1 MAAHQ
6 GGDGY
11 HRAGAGDSEGRNEVK
26 LDFTKM
32 NGAANDFIMVD
43 NRSGSIHLGAETVA
57 GLCDR
62 RRGVGADGLIL
73 VEPSAGKDFF
83 MHYYNADGGEEVMC
97 GNGARCS
104 AHFAASLG
112 LGARSGDGTM
122 LHFMTGSGGIDALVA
137 GDRVDMS
144 MMDAR
149 EMRRDI
155 RSDVAP
161 PRTTL
166 HFMVVGTRHAVVA
179 VDDARTLTADDVA
192 RYGRALRH
200 DPAFVPQGANVNF
213 ASIGPDG
220 RIHLRTYEK
229 GIEAETFACGTGSVA
244 SAVIFAH
251 AGRVQSPVQVVQHS
265 GDVLRISFETHA
277 AGATHVRME
286 GPVSVSFRGTADVP
300 V

>member
-1 MAAHQ
+1 
-6 GGDGY
+6 
-11 HRAGAGDSEGRNEVK
+11 VK

-43 NRSGSIHLGAETVA
+43 NRSGRIRLAGEAVAE
-57 GLCDR
+57 LCDR

-73 VEPSAGKDFF
+73 VEPSPGDDFF

-112 LGARSGDGTM
+112 LGARNGRDTM
-122 LHFMTGSGGIDALVA
+122 LHFMTGSGAIDA
-137 GDRVDMS
+137 RVDGDTVTMS

-149 EMRRDI
+149 EMRRDL

-200 DPAFVPQGANVNF
+200 DPAFAPAGANVNF
-213 ASIGPDG
+213 ASLAPDG

-251 AGRVQSPVQVVQHS
+251 DGRVKSPVQVVQHS
-265 GDVLRISFETHA
+265 GDVLVISFETNST
-277 AGATHVRME
+277 GATHVRME
-286 GPVSVSFRGTADVP
+286 GPVRVSFQGTADVP
-300 V
+300 A